1 MRCER
6 GVGDEGGRGARNGAD
21 TGGGTGRSRGS
32 RTGAGAGGGG
42 SGRAVL
48 DPALIAPR
56 RPDLTFDAFADSHMK
71 LWTRYAA
78 SQVGAAHSD
87 EVVAR
92 TCGWLRGNW
101 RRVLGSDSVARYAWR
116 VLKAEVH
123 ACATEQGVGPE
134 GEMAEAALAELP
146 ERLYDLVVLRYELGV
161 GDAEIADYL
170 GIEQAAVGAQAR
182 YARGRVEGLSGV
194 KGSSGAE
201 RAAETEGHPGAEELS
216 GVSQAEGRSGIPETE
231 GLSEVGE

>member
-1 MRCER
+1 MR
-6 GVGDEGGRGARNGAD
+6 V
-21 TGGGTGRSRGS
+21 
-32 RTGAGAGGGG
+32 
-42 SGRAVL
+42 VL

-56 RPDLTFDAFADSHMK
+56 RPDLTFDAFADSHMG
-71 LWTRYAA
+71 LWTRYAE

-92 TCGWLRGNW
+92 ACGWLRGNW

-123 ACATEQGVGPE
+123 ACATERGVRPV
-134 GEMAEAALAELP
+134 GEVSGAALAELP

-182 YARGRVEGLSGV
+182 YARGRVEGLSV
-194 KGSSGAE
+194 VAGSSATEGRAGAEGPPGEEKLSGAE
-201 RAAETEGHPGAEELS
+201 GPPGPEHLPGAEGLSGPEGLS
-216 GVSQAEGRSGIPETE
+216 GV
-231 GLSEVGE
+231 GE